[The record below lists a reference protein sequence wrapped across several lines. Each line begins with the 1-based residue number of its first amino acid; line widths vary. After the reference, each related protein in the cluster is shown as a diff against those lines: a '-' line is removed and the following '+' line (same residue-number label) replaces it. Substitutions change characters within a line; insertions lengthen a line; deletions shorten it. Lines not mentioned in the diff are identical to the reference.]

1 MSEDSND
8 ILYDIGM
15 QLYDEFNDKIA
26 TMNDHLGDV
35 YSFRD
40 IEEVEKAEKEKEIKL
55 LRIAIIKQQ
64 KEIEEFKK
72 KNENLLDA
80 LNNSINI
87 KKYWVNKDKIKEI
100 LGIEEET
107 DTEEILSLLQT
118 IVDENA
124 RLEDIEDRKVQIE
137 YNNVFNKGVK
147 SVEDKIKAKI
157 EELEIEQESNRE
169 DLKIAIDNLLVQ
181 NIDKIANKIS
191 INMSIRGI
199 LQSLLEKE
207 E

>member
-1 MSEDSND
+1 MLSGLEREAIEYWQYIRDTQ
-8 ILYDIGM
+8 IYDGYKG
-15 QLYDEFNDKIA
+15 Q
-26 TMNDHLGDV
+26 V
-35 YSFRD
+35 YA
-40 IEEVEKAEKEKEIKL
+40 VTLLNLTKKQKKEIDEL
-55 LRIAIIKQQ
+55 
-64 KEIEEFKK
+64 KE
-72 KNENLLDA
+72 KNENLSDA

-118 IVDENA
+118 IVSENS

-157 EELEIEQESNRE
+157 EEQDETKQYWTDEVKDI
-169 DLKIAIDNLLVQ
+169 LK
-181 NIDKIANKIS
+181 
-191 INMSIRGI
+191 
-199 LQSLLEKE
+199 SLLRKE
-207 E
+207 Q